1 MNFEYVD
8 IEEVLA
14 HEGGTLLYCGAQGR
28 IVQALKGGAV
38 LTDIEDEELL
48 LAQMRKLKPQGHD
61 LFCAHNE
68 RAADALARAFAL
80 KERMPCAQWVYTGK
94 EPPQAHGYDIRPL
107 PPQLVPAAAA
117 HYHLVDDSEAYF
129 AACVAEGKLWGAFR
143 QGRLAGFVGLHNEGS
158 IGMLEVFADSRRL
171 GIGYCLEAFVIGYCL
186 KKGRTPYAQVVKG
199 NEASMALQKKLGMQ
213 QCKKPAI
220 WLY

>member
-61 LFCAHNE
+61 LFCVHNE

-117 HYHLVDDSEAYF
+117 HYHLVDDS
-129 AACVAEGKLWGAFR
+129 
-143 QGRLAGFVGLHNEGS
+143 
-158 IGMLEVFADSRRL
+158 
-171 GIGYCLEAFVIGYCL
+171 
-186 KKGRTPYAQVVKG
+186 
-199 NEASMALQKKLGMQ
+199 
-213 QCKKPAI
+213 
-220 WLY
+220 